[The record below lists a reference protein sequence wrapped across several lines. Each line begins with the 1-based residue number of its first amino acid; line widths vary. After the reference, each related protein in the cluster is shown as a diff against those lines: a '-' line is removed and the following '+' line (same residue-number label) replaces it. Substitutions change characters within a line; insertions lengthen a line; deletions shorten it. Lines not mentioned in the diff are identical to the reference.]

1 MKVSLRYLIKDSLIN
16 SAGSKF
22 PGKCRDMTA
31 ANIRWIYTLYFSRV
45 YVIVS
50 CWDCDWLILT
60 ILDRLVTRMAIREVI
75 KVEKNYP
82 PLPPGSV
89 EKYNFI

>member
-1 MKVSLRYLIKDSLIN
+1 MMASLRYLIKDSLIN

-50 CWDCDWLILT
+50 CLMAGT
-60 ILDRLVTRMAIREVI
+60 VTET
-75 KVEKNYP
+75 
-82 PLPPGSV
+82 GS
-89 EKYNFI
+89 Y